1 MGVERGSWNWGTSW
15 PPFPLR
21 TTEFAPAVF
30 ETKEQPSR
38 PCGYGKPAVAAAFK
52 VGRFSGQDFA
62 RQPAGTLRCPANQ
75 KRIAHTNGARKPME
89 ACAWSMR
96 EVTGGVVPGR
106 IPRAVPMEWRGD
118 GKAGARV
125 SVLVHPMVV
134 GSAPLRLRMTGVAGF
149 SGVPAS
155 NCFA

>member
-62 RQPAGTLRCPANQ
+62 LQPDGTLRCPANQ

-96 EVTGGVVPGR
+96 PASAVVVP
-106 IPRAVPMEWRGD
+106 VPCATSVNGM
-118 GKAGARV
+118 AALPLSLAR
-125 SVLVHPMVV
+125 
-134 GSAPLRLRMTGVAGF
+134 
-149 SGVPAS
+149 
-155 NCFA
+155 